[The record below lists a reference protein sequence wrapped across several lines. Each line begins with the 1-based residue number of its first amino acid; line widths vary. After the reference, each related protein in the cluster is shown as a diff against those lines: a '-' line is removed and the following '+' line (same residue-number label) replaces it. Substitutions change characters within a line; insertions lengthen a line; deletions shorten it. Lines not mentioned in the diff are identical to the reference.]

1 MVCWWNAF
9 MHDITD
15 YLRSQIA
22 DLTQVVLESLHST
35 HLYLLD
41 VRDTKRELALSP
53 VLHKMAQHHRG
64 SLRLTNW
71 PSAIPSAYKMA
82 TAEESRPYII

>member
-22 DLTQVVLESLHST
+22 DLTQVVLESSHST
-35 HLYLLD
+35 YLYLLD
-41 VRDTKRELALSP
+41 VRDTKRELALLP

-64 SLRLTNW
+64 VPTIHKLAQRNRHASQNGYMLRK
-71 PSAIPSAYKMA
+71 ACRI
-82 TAEESRPYII
+82 